1 MARYVHNNLEMYVF
15 IEQTRIHLYIQYV
28 CTPLIEYCI
37 IDQCSHLKTL
47 MLKVAQQE

>member
-15 IEQTRIHLYIQYV
+15 IEQTRIHLYIQMYV
-28 CTPLIEYCI
+28 HLVIEYCI